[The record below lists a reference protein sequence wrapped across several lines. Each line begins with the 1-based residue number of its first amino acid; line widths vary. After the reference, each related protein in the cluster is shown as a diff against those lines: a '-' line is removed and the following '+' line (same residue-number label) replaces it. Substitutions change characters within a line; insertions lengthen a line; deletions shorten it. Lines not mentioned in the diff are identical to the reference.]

1 MVKPEA
7 SLQFLQCAL
16 NNAPT
21 QTAAGDGFC
30 MRCSENS
37 TAQQRK
43 GRGRSTGRKSCS
55 SAQDSCFLAL
65 PTGNKCV
72 DMSYSTEQ
80 GEIQLLHE
88 EQPQKEEKRG

>member
-43 GRGRSTGRKSCS
+43 GRGRSTGRKSRS

-65 PTGNKCV
+65 PTG
-72 DMSYSTEQ
+72 MSYSTEQ